1 MSQIRCPPDCA
12 KLIDWVLMFAGFHFS
27 AAYSPSTDPNLHDV
41 ALFMLS
47 HEIMAVQQFFKL
59 LKTFFYVNLMYYE
72 VLIVQLGVTDGQWGI
87 PKIHKRAS
95 RRQYIYHN
103 L

>member
-1 MSQIRCPPDCA
+1 
-12 KLIDWVLMFAGFHFS
+12 
-27 AAYSPSTDPNLHDV
+27 
-41 ALFMLS
+41 
-47 HEIMAVQQFFKL
+47 MAVQQFFKL

-95 RRQYIYHN
+95 RR
-103 L
+103 

>member
-1 MSQIRCPPDCA
+1 
-12 KLIDWVLMFAGFHFS
+12 MFAGFHFS

-41 ALFMLS
+41 ALF
-47 HEIMAVQQFFKL
+47 KL
-59 LKTFFYVNLMYYE
+59 YPTLFYANFMYYE

-95 RRQYIYHN
+95 RR
-103 L
+103 